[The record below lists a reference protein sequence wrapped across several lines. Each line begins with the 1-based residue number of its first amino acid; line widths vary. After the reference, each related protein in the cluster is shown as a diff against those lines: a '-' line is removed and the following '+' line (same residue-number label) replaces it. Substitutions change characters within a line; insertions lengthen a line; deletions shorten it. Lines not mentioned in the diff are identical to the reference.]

1 MKMASVSSL
10 LSSSSLS
17 NDDLLWVMT
26 APKTGTVS
34 GVVCI
39 VEPRWNGTRD
49 ALVRLANI
57 TNVHGVRQVG
67 AGDEFVCSWSDLT
80 RFQLFENYHD
90 LKRYLAL

>member
-1 MKMASVSSL
+1 MSH
-10 LSSSSLS
+10 
-17 NDDLLWVMT
+17 DDLLWVMT
-26 APKTGTVS
+26 SPKEGTVT

-57 TNVHGVRQVG
+57 TNIHGVSQVG

-80 RFQLFENYHD
+80 RFPLFENVQD
-90 LKRYLAL
+90 LKRYLAV

>member
-1 MKMASVSSL
+1 MASVSSL
-10 LSSSSLS
+10 LSPVSLS
-17 NDDLLWVMT
+17 HDDLLWVMT
-26 APKTGTVS
+26 SPKEGTVT

-80 RFQLFENYHD
+80 RFPLFENVQD
-90 LKRYLAL
+90 LKRYLAV